1 MASVSAFS
9 GETLPALTSPPAQGW
24 CARCILMLGVL
35 ALVGGCMS
43 LPQNVERTP
52 SLALV
57 HTDDTRLGRA
67 VGVRAA
73 ANPGKDGIFPLANG
87 RDAFAARIVLA
98 AVAERSLDLQYYIW
112 KPDTTGQLMFEE
124 TWKAA
129 ERGVRV
135 RILLDDQQTR
145 KLDATIAALDAHPNI
160 EVRLFNPY
168 VNRSFRV
175 GDIATDF
182 ARINRRMHNK
192 SFNAD
197 NQVAIVGGRNI
208 GNEYYGADPRLD
220 YNDLDV
226 LAVGPAVRE
235 VSRQFDL
242 YWNSV
247 SAYPAASVIGQAV
260 FEREAHLRDDWAKVR
275 QDPETLRYIDTVR
288 KTPIVQQLLD
298 RKLPLEWTSAR
309 IIYDDPE
316 KVLQPPERI
325 ETHLLPRMRATMG
338 QPMHELDLVSPYFVP
353 GKEGAQAFAAL
364 AERGVRLRVVTNSL
378 AATDVSPVH
387 AGYKKY
393 RKALLRSGARIY
405 ELKPSAELQ
414 ERKKKEDDVDKHSI
428 GGSASA
434 ALHAKTFAV
443 DRSRIFVGSFNLDP
457 RSSRLNTEM
466 GAVIDSPSLAKQLS
480 EAIDTRVANSAYEVR
495 LVDGDH
501 LEWIEHTSEGDMV
514 YTKEPQT
521 GVLRRIWIG
530 FLSILPIEGLL

>member
-1 MASVSAFS
+1 
-9 GETLPALTSPPAQGW
+9 
-24 CARCILMLGVL
+24 
-35 ALVGGCMS
+35 
-43 LPQNVERTP
+43 
-52 SLALV
+52 
-57 HTDDTRLGRA
+57 
-67 VGVRAA
+67 
-73 ANPGKDGIFPLANG
+73 
-87 RDAFAARIVLA
+87 
-98 AVAERSLDLQYYIW
+98 
-112 KPDTTGQLMFEE
+112 
-124 TWKAA
+124 
-129 ERGVRV
+129 
-135 RILLDDQQTR
+135 
-145 KLDATIAALDAHPNI
+145 
-160 EVRLFNPY
+160 

-192 SFNAD
+192 SFSAD

-226 LAVGPAVRE
+226 LTVGPAVRE

-247 SAYPAASVIGQAV
+247 SAYPAASVIGKAI
-260 FEREAHLRDDWAKVR
+260 FEREAHLLDDWAKVR
-275 QDPETLRYIDTVR
+275 QDPETLRYIDAVR
-288 KTPIVQQLLD
+288 KTPIVQQLLE

-316 KVLQPPERI
+316 KVLQPPERT
-325 ETHLLPRMRATMG
+325 ETHLLPRMHATMG
-338 QPMHELDLVSPYFVP
+338 KPIHELDLVSPYFVP
-353 GKEGAQAFAAL
+353 GKEGAQAFAEL
-364 AERGVRLRVVTNSL
+364 AKRGVRLRVVTNSL

-414 ERKKKEDDVDKHSI
+414 DRKEKEDEEKHHSI

-480 EAIDTRVANSAYEVR
+480 ETIDTRVANNAYEVR

-501 LEWIEHTSEGDMV
+501 LEWIEHTSEGNMV
-514 YTKEPQT
+514 YKKEPQT
-521 GVLRRIWIG
+521 GMLRRIWVG